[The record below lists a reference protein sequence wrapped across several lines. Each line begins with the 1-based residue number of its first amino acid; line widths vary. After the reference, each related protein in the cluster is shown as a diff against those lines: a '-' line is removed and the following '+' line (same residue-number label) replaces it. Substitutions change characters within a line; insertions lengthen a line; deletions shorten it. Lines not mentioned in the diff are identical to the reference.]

1 MATVRLAVCTR
12 DTSSALV
19 RFVFHRGGVLL
30 RERDSIGSRKERKQF
45 DLQTRGDSKDS
56 TLIKCVGAV
65 YLIISPLSSG
75 CPTSSRAAVL
85 QNTFDISTFGTLS
98 DTRTRRVVSQLSGSM
113 TAREHSE
120 TNHFR
125 QRRETS
131 RSVFLVES
139 RACWGS
145 QLILVLKLTTGTD
158 ACFTHQ
164 ENRAANGEEVWCG
177 WTDVTCTFLK
187 QLSVLNTYFER
198 SAFHVI
204 LSNLSGVVNTSS
216 NQFHNSWHCTCL
228 WAIKV
233 TFAA

>member
-1 MATVRLAVCTR
+1 MATVRLAVCTG

-30 RERDSIGSRKERKQF
+30 RERDRIGSRKERKQF

-85 QNTFDISTFGTLS
+85 QNTFNISTFGTLS
-98 DTRTRRVVSQLSGSM
+98 DTRTRRVVPQLSGSM
-113 TAREHSE
+113 TAREHSK

-139 RACWGS
+139 RAC
-145 QLILVLKLTTGTD
+145 
-158 ACFTHQ
+158 
-164 ENRAANGEEVWCG
+164 
-177 WTDVTCTFLK
+177 
-187 QLSVLNTYFER
+187 
-198 SAFHVI
+198 
-204 LSNLSGVVNTSS
+204 
-216 NQFHNSWHCTCL
+216 
-228 WAIKV
+228 
-233 TFAA
+233 